1 MYLREVDA
9 QQPCELDGLAAH
21 GHAVLVDLVVAREA
35 IARVENEEEG
45 EENLDVSDRKNLE
58 DGFISISPIKV
69 DMHSNSQQ
77 QVVADWAKNL

>member
-1 MYLREVDA
+1 M
-9 QQPCELDGLAAH
+9 
-21 GHAVLVDLVVAREA
+21 VVK
-35 IARVENEEEG
+35 NDEEG
-45 EENLDVSDRKNLE
+45 EKNLDVSDRKNLE